1 MHWQAHQ
8 VRGGSFDNKK
18 NIPWM
23 RKRNL
28 QNSEVLTL
36 KVIAELL

>member
-8 VRGGSFDNKK
+8 VRGGSLDNKK

-28 QNSEVLTL
+28 HNYEVLTL